1 MKLDDIMNMWEQD
14 AKMDQTELGEESLKI
29 PLLHHKYYK
38 LLVEEGLLIKKLE
51 LDYKSLY
58 KLKFEYFMG
67 TLDRETLEEKGWTPN
82 SLKILKA
89 DLAVYTESDP
99 ELQMLQARIDVVK
112 TKISFLESIIKTI
125 SNRGFLIKNAID
137 WERFKVGA

>member
-14 AKMDQTELGEESLKI
+14 SKIDQTELGEESLKI

-38 LLVEEGLLIKKLE
+38 ILIEEGLLIKKLE

-58 KLKFEYFMG
+58 KLKFEYYMG
-67 TLDRETLEEKGWTPN
+67 TLDKETLNERGWTPN

-89 DLAVYTESDP
+89 DISVYTEADQ
-99 ELQMLQARIDVVK
+99 ELQSIQARIDILK
-112 TKISFLESIIKTI
+112 TKILFIESIIKTI
-125 SNRGFLIKNAID
+125 TNRGFLIKNSID